1 MKIIRHIQLATV
13 LAALAAISAPLLA
26 EEDLSLQEREAL
38 ELAVD
43 MIEGSERIVGKNI
56 NIVCSELVKLLDGS
70 QKWPELKALLREYAE
85 LNLKNIKFYQRPGKV
100 KEIIDRLNDLKN
112 KGKLPQD
119 LVDAV
124 NQINRALLLKRLHDM
139 LSA

>member
-1 MKIIRHIQLATV
+1 MKIIRHTAFAV
-13 LAALAAISAPLLA
+13 AFAALTAVTLPVFAQ
-26 EEDLSLQEREAL
+26 EDLSIQEREAL

-43 MIEGSERIVGKNI
+43 MIEGSERMVGKNI
-56 NIVCSELVKLLDGS
+56 NAVCSELVQLLNES
-70 QKWPELKALLREYAE
+70 HKWPELKALLGEYAQ
-85 LNLKNIKFYQRPGKV
+85 LNLKSLKFYQRPGKV

-112 KGKLPQD
+112 RGKLPQS

-124 NQINRALLLKRLHDM
+124 NQVNRALLLKRLHDM